1 MYTIHHIYLH
11 TDNRCANCLAIYT
24 DELLKSGMKAT
35 SDSEIECNLDKIIVI
50 FKYIH
55 NKDIFESIYRTYF
68 AKRLLNYSSN
78 SSSMHTNSSSANKG
92 QNYDNDFERIMIT
105 KLKNECGQSYTS
117 KLEGMYLDMTLAK
130 ETMEQF
136 KNSNFYPIRPS
147 NITSNS
153 SSSTNQ
159 QPLTSSITPFNTP
172 STATA
177 GSAPTATGNSTA
189 IGHAAATS
197 TAANVYHCN
206 YELEVQTLTSSHWS
220 MKPLP
225 PCTLPPEVAVGCDA
239 FQAFYTDRF
248 KTGRRLTWLTQ
259 CGSAD
264 IKVGVYLCIYTYM
277 YGYICVYVCVY
288 HACEST
294 VCTRLYVYSD

>member
-35 SDSEIECNLDKIIVI
+35 SDSEIESNLDKIIII

-68 AKRLLNYSSN
+68 AKRLLNYSSSGSSMSN
-78 SSSMHTNSSSANKG
+78 SSHSSSTNKG

-147 NITSNS
+147 NISSAS
-153 SSSTNQ
+153 SSVNQ
-159 QPLTSSITPFNTP
+159 HPLTSSVTSSNTP
-172 STATA
+172 STAAA
-177 GSAPTATGNSTA
+177 GSVPTATGNSTA

-225 PCTLPPEVAVGCDA
+225 PCTLPPEVAVGCEA

-264 IKVGVYLCIYTYM
+264 IKVGVYGYM
-277 YGYICVYVCVY
+277 RGCICV
-288 HACEST
+288 
-294 VCTRLYVYSD
+294 

>member
-1 MYTIHHIYLH
+1 MYSLIYSHYTLSYVYYTPHILYLIY

-35 SDSEIECNLDKIIVI
+35 SDSEIESNLDKIIVI

-68 AKRLLNYSSN
+68 AKRLLNYSSIGSSMSN
-78 SSSMHTNSSSANKG
+78 SSHSSSANKG

-147 NITSNS
+147 NITS
-153 SSSTNQ
+153 SSTNQ
-159 QPLTSSITPFNTP
+159 QPLTSLITPFNTT
-172 STATA
+172 STASA
-177 GSAPTATGNSTA
+177 GSATTATGNAT
-189 IGHAAATS
+189 ATS
-197 TAANVYHCN
+197 TAASLYHCN

-225 PCTLPPEVAVGCDA
+225 PCTLPPEVAVGCEA

-264 IKVGVYLCIYTYM
+264 IKV
-277 YGYICVYVCVY
+277 
-288 HACEST
+288 
-294 VCTRLYVYSD
+294 